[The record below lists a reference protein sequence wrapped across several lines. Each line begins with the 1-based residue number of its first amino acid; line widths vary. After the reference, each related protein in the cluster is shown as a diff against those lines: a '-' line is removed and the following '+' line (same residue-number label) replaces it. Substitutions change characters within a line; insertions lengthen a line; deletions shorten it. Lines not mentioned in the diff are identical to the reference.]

1 MSIKKQAVLG
11 VKWTSVSTIT
21 LAFSALLKISI
32 LARFLKPSDFGLMAL
47 ITFILGFMDL
57 FMDMGITS
65 AILHKQ
71 GIKKKEYASLYWLNI
86 GFSLLL
92 FTLIFLISPLLASFY
107 QEPQLVKLV
116 RLSGIIIIFSAIG
129 RQHKT
134 IFQKELR
141 FKTIAI
147 VDITSILISLISA
160 VILAIYGLGVYAL
173 VFSAIIQY
181 CINNI
186 VYFML
191 GIKRNPILFH
201 YDYVETKRFLKIG
214 VYQVGGHMI
223 NYFNRDL
230 DVLIIGKFFGTD
242 ILGGYSL
249 AKQLVR
255 RPVSIID
262 PIINKVGISILPRHQ
277 SNNVLLLKYFNML
290 VKNLSI
296 INAFVYGAIAIAAP
310 IIVSILYGEQYQNIV
325 SLVQLFSIVVYF
337 RSISGL
343 IGILS
348 ITKGRTDL
356 EFYWNFMISIIMPL
370 VMFIGINQSEETIV
384 FLIAI
389 TQMLLI
395 FPIWYMFYSKQI
407 NMPFNLFVKNVFIP
421 FIISGGLF
429 FTYNFLDIKD
439 VWFQIFSCALLLVI
453 LVLYTIHSD
462 REVLNFIKKN
472 KYVKPFIK
480 N

>member
-1 MSIKKQAVLG
+1 MTIRKQAVSG
-11 VKWTSVSTIT
+11 VKWTSVSTVT
-21 LAFSALLKISI
+21 LALSALLKVSI
-32 LARFLKPSDFGLMAL
+32 LARFLEPSDFGLMAL

-71 GIKKKEYASLYWLNI
+71 DIKKKEYASLYWLNI

-92 FTLIFLISPLLASFY
+92 FTLMFLISPLLASFY
-107 QEPQLVKLV
+107 EEPQLVRLV
-116 RLSGIIIIFSAIG
+116 RLSGIIILFSAIG
-129 RQHKT
+129 RQPKT
-134 IFQKELR
+134 ILQKDLQ

-147 VDITSILISLISA
+147 VDIASIIIALISA
-160 VILAIYGLGVYAL
+160 IFLALYGLGVYAL
-173 VFSAIIQY
+173 VFSSLIQY
-181 CINNI
+181 GINNV
-186 VYFML
+186 VYFIL
-191 GIKRNPILFH
+191 GTKKSPLLFH

-230 DVLIIGKFFGTD
+230 DVLIIGKFFGTE

-290 VKNLSI
+290 IKNLSI

-310 IIVSILYGEQYQNIV
+310 FAVSILYGEQYQNIV
-325 SLVQLFSIVVYF
+325 TLVQLFSIVVYF

-356 EFYWNFMISIIMPL
+356 EFYWNFMIAIIMPL
-370 VMFIGINQSEETIV
+370 VMVIGINQGEEMIV

-395 FPIWYMFYSKQI
+395 FPLWYMFYSKQI
-407 NMPFNLFVKNVFIP
+407 NMPFILFLKNVFIP
-421 FIISGGLF
+421 LMISGGLF
-429 FTYNFLDIKD
+429 FIYSFLDIKSI
-439 VWFQIFSCALLLVI
+439 WFQIFSCALLFVI
-453 LVLYTIHSD
+453 MVLYTLNSD
-462 REVLNFIKKN
+462 GEILNFIKAN
-472 KYVKPFIK
+472 KYVKTFIK
-480 N
+480 D